1 MATVGLILHNITF
14 VSISH
19 HHTYVAKLL
28 TGTAELFGTELVVN
42 GSYTLTGTKGA
53 LYTWHGCTFTVTGDP
68 LASDYIAEETP
79 MVEYANVH
87 FALEALR
94 AQNRQRSR
102 NGPRL
107 LILGPENAGK
117 SSLAKLLT
125 GYAVRGA
132 RVPVM
137 VNLDP
142 KEGVLSVPGTLTA
155 TAFKTLMDVE
165 SVDGWGS
172 SPMSGPSAVPVKLP
186 LVYYHGLPEPGDNDG
201 ANYKALVRRLA
212 LAVTGRLQDDEEA
225 REAGVII
232 DTPGVIASGKGGATG
247 YDLISH
253 IVSEFAVSN
262 IVVLGSE
269 RLYSDM
275 IKRFDGKPVS
285 SSSSLAGETIA
296 VVKLPKSGGCV
307 DRDEAFMKNARAAQV
322 KAYFFGS
329 PDVSNGVA
337 LSPRQQQ
344 VEWSQLSVWRLKGGE
359 RDGDGTGLTFLPGGV
374 EEDDEVGKPTNA
386 AGGKF
391 LERMSQPVAAMRSC
405 MLAVVNA
412 DAEATDEEEI
422 RDSSVMGFLYVVDVD
437 EARRRINLLA
447 PIAGRIPNRAIVW
460 GRWPEEVIGMV

>member
-1 MATVGLILHNITF
+1 VINGTYTF
-14 VSISH
+14 
-19 HHTYVAKLL
+19 
-28 TGTAELFGTELVVN
+28 
-42 GSYTLTGTKGA
+42 TGTKA
-53 LYTWHGCTFTVTGDP
+53 AIYTWHGCTFTVTGDA

-87 FALEALR
+87 FALESLR
-94 AQNRQRSR
+94 IQNRQR
-102 NGPRL
+102 NLHGPRL

-117 SSLAKLLT
+117 SSLAKILT

-132 RVPVM
+132 RVPAV

-142 KEGVLSVPGTLTA
+142 REGVLSVAGTLTA

-186 LVYYHGLPEPGDNDG
+186 LVYYHGLPEAADNEG
-201 ANYKALVRRLA
+201 ANYKALVSRLA
-212 LAVTGRLQDDEEA
+212 LAVTGRLQDDAEA

-232 DTPGVIASGKGGATG
+232 DTPGNIASGKGGSTG

-275 IKRFDGKPVS
+275 IKRFDGKPVP
-285 SSSSLAGETIA
+285 SSLTGETVA
-296 VVKLPKSGGCV
+296 VIKLPKSGGCV
-307 DRDEAFMKNARAAQV
+307 DRDIAFMKSLRAAQV
-322 KAYFFGS
+322 KAYFFGR
-329 PDVSNGVA
+329 PDSSNGVA

-344 VEWSQLSVWRLKGGE
+344 VEWRQLSVWRLKGGDKE
-359 RDGDGTGLTFLPGGV
+359 GAGTGLTFLPGGIE
-374 EEDDEVGKPTNA
+374 EEDDVGKPLSA
-386 AGGKF
+386 GGGKF
-391 LERMSQPVAAMRSC
+391 LERMLQPVAAMRSC
-405 MLAVVNA
+405 VLAVVNA
-412 DAEATDEEEI
+412 DAEATEEEEI

-437 EARRRINLLA
+437 EARGRINLLA
-447 PIAGRIPNRAIVW
+447 PVAGRIPNRAIVW
-460 GRWPEEVIGMV
+460 GAWPEEVIGMV